1 MGTDFRKKRLRG
13 RMSLIWSWPK
23 GSAEWNGVA
32 WRWGSRSGS
41 HRLKK
46 AVTLTGSVAGVRVR

>member
-1 MGTDFRKKRLRG
+1 MRG

-23 GSAEWNGVA
+23 GSAEWSGVE
-32 WRWGSRSGS
+32 WRWGGRSGS

-46 AVTLTGSVAGVRVR
+46 EVTLTGSVAGVRVR